1 MKKLISLILSLSLAL
16 SLSVSALAATG
27 SSFSD
32 VPMSH
37 WAYQYVEHAADE
49 GWVAGVGGGK
59 FNPDGQVTGAQWY
72 TMVARV
78 FYGDQ
83 IPDKADTGKWYSDKW
98 YGPYMQ
104 VGVDNMFDAYFAAD
118 IDAAVAERPMTRTE
132 MACVVTEVMDQMG
145 VEVPQDTFYAVAD
158 TIPDLDKIPVTSS
171 AYTAVVR
178 CYAMGI
184 IGGVDKAGTFNGDGL
199 MNRAQA
205 AVVLGRMADLVD
217 NGGKIPDAPE
227 QPTETTK
234 PTEPEQPS
242 EPTKPA
248 TPSDVPTEQ
257 EVYNAIIALKAQYPD
272 GTPWGDDKLYQIWAP
287 ISTGELYP
295 INCYGCAAFTQ
306 MCQDAAFGDAGT
318 GKFAKVT
325 HYDSFDDIRVGDI
338 VRYDG
343 HEVIVLKKK
352 PNSIIV
358 AEGNFNNAVYW
369 GREIFKSENLESYKD
384 FSISSRYPA

>member
-1 MKKLISLILSLSLAL
+1 MKKRTKRIAQVMAAL
-16 SLSVSALAATG
+16 VAVVALAVTFAAPT
-27 SSFSD
+27 FSD

-37 WAYQYVEHAADE
+37 WAYQYVERAADE
-49 GWVAGVGGGK
+49 GWVAGIGNGK
-59 FNPDGQVTGAQWY
+59 FNPNGDVTGAEWY
-72 TMVARV
+72 TMVARA

-83 IPDKADTGKWYSDKW
+83 IPDKADAGKWYSNKW
-98 YGPYMQ
+98 YATYMQ

-145 VEVPQDTFYAVAD
+145 VEVPQDAFYAVAD

-227 QPTETTK
+227 QPTEPTK
-234 PTEPEQPS
+234 PTEPTRPEAPGY
-242 EPTKPA
+242 EVVPG
-248 TPSDVPTEQ
+248 PTE
-257 EVYNAIIALKAQYPD
+257 EEAYNRLIALKADYPEGMTWTND
-272 GTPWGDDKLYQIWAP
+272 NYWYNSKGIKSGA
-287 ISTGELYP
+287 
-295 INCYGCAAFTQ
+295 GCVAFAAI
-306 MCQDAAFGDAGT
+306 CQDAVFGDRT
-318 GKFAKVT
+318 GLMGHSVE
-325 HYDSFDDIRVGDI
+325 SFDDLRVGDA
-338 VRYDG
+338 VRYG
-343 HEVIVLKKK
+343 TNEVIGGTHSVVVLEKKAD
-352 PNSIIV
+352 SIIV
-358 AEGNFNNAVYW
+358 TEGNYNWTIHW
-369 GREIFKSENLESYKD
+369 GREITRDELETAGFTAKTYYDAWRWDS
-384 FSISSRYPA
+384 